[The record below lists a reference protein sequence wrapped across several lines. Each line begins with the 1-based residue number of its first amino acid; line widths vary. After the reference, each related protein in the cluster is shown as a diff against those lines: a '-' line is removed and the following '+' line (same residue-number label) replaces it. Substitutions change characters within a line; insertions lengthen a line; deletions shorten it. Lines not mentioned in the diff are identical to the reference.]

1 MFSREITLKDVK
13 ATEKNRIR
21 YSSKH
26 IKHLPP
32 GTVTEFEWKD
42 YCPLGFKLVQEL
54 EDINHAEYMKSICND
69 ETLRKLSSGKVG
81 HMFLLSKDDRFLIKI
96 LRKSEIKVILEM
108 LPGYYRHIHK
118 NRTTLL
124 SKNYGARSLKPIG
137 GVKTYFVVMSN
148 ILQSDV
154 FMNKVY
160 DLKGS
165 SQGRTNKKIKVRDKT
180 ILKDTDL
187 DFHFYVDSLARHRL
201 LKQTKLDCELLEDE
215 GIMDYSLMLGLQ
227 EIIYETVNLEGS
239 VDSNSSKLMNTA
251 SNSPD
256 RSSTMYSCTPS
267 RDSVDSE
274 NSVIESVASISPSPA
289 PTKASDSSQG
299 SIASIPKFT
308 DIFQNSSSTNFGM
321 KIPGRARRIERG
333 ESGSVVGK
341 NIREEEE
348 CGHVK
353 PLCLAAGALAA
364 AYLLRHQRLPCF
376 VITPLRQVRTRQGTK
391 YFPSGLVTPLR
402 QAAPAFGLHF
412 LSLHLSSVYSG
423 FGTPLRKAAPILG
436 LRFSA
441 LAAASEG
448 PKDRWDFL
456 MPLGH
461 LINASPSRE
470 SPLFA
475 SKLSLNAPK
484 SPIEISIT

>member
-81 HMFLLSKDDRFLIKI
+81 HMCLLSKDDRFLIKI

-124 SKNYGARSLKPIG
+124 SKNYGAHSLKPIG

-227 EIIYETVNLEGS
+227 VKCSCQGSVDGLSLVYDSFTSRGS
-239 VDSNSSKLMNTA
+239 VDSNSSKLMKTA

-256 RSSTMYSCTPS
+256 RSSTMYSCTPI

-341 NIREEEE
+341 NISEEEE
-348 CGHVK
+348 WYDVI
-353 PLCLAAGALAA
+353 L
-364 AYLLRHQRLPCF
+364 YLGIIDIFQDYGVRKRIEHCYKSIQYSSKTVSAVHPKTYSSRFQGFVSQIFLPEEDH
-376 VITPLRQVRTRQGTK
+376 P
-391 YFPSGLVTPLR
+391 YHS
-402 QAAPAFGLHF
+402 
-412 LSLHLSSVYSG
+412 Y
-423 FGTPLRKAAPILG
+423 
-436 LRFSA
+436 
-441 LAAASEG
+441 
-448 PKDRWDFL
+448 
-456 MPLGH
+456 
-461 LINASPSRE
+461 
-470 SPLFA
+470 
-475 SKLSLNAPK
+475 
-484 SPIEISIT
+484 

>member
-1 MFSREITLKDVK
+1 MFTRKITSKDVK

-26 IKHLPP
+26 IKHLLP

-54 EDINHAEYMKSICND
+54 D
-69 ETLRKLSSGKVG
+69 SGKVG

-118 NRTTLL
+118 NRSTLL
-124 SKNYGARSLKPIG
+124 SKNYGAHSLKPIG
-137 GVKTYFVVMSN
+137 GVKTYFVVKSN

-180 ILKDTDL
+180 ILKETDL

-201 LKQTKLDCELLEDE
+201 LSEQTKLDCELLEEE

-227 EIIYETVNLEGS
+227 VKGSCQGSVDGLSPVYDSFTSRGS
-239 VDSNSSKLMNTA
+239 VDSNSSKLMKTA

-256 RSSTMYSCTPS
+256 RSSTMYSFTPS
-267 RDSVDSE
+267 RDSLDSE
-274 NSVIESVASISPSPA
+274 NSVVESVERIRPSPS

-299 SIASIPKFT
+299 SIASIPKIT

-321 KIPGRARRIERG
+321 KIPGRARRVERG
-333 ESGSVVGK
+333 GSGSVVGK

-348 CGHVK
+348 WYDVIF
-353 PLCLAAGALAA
+353 
-364 AYLLRHQRLPCF
+364 YLGIIDIFQDYGVRKRIEHCYKSIQHSSKTISAVHPKTYSSRFQDFVPQIFLPEEDH
-376 VITPLRQVRTRQGTK
+376 
-391 YFPSGLVTPLR
+391 PS
-402 QAAPAFGLHF
+402 H
-412 LSLHLSSVYSG
+412 SY
-423 FGTPLRKAAPILG
+423 
-436 LRFSA
+436 
-441 LAAASEG
+441 
-448 PKDRWDFL
+448 
-456 MPLGH
+456 
-461 LINASPSRE
+461 
-470 SPLFA
+470 
-475 SKLSLNAPK
+475 
-484 SPIEISIT
+484 

>member
-13 ATEKNRIR
+13 ATEENRIR
-21 YSSKH
+21 YSKH

-124 SKNYGARSLKPIG
+124 SKNYGAHSLKPIG

-148 ILQSDV
+148 MLQSDV

-160 DLKGS
+160 DLKGP

-187 DFHFYVDSLARHRL
+187 DFHSYVDSLARHRL

-227 EIIYETVNLEGS
+227 VKCSCQGSVDGLSLVYDSFTSRGS

-274 NSVIESVASISPSPA
+274 DSVIESVASISPSPA

-321 KIPGRARRIERG
+321 KIPGRA
-333 ESGSVVGK
+333 
-341 NIREEEE
+341 
-348 CGHVK
+348 
-353 PLCLAAGALAA
+353 
-364 AYLLRHQRLPCF
+364 
-376 VITPLRQVRTRQGTK
+376 
-391 YFPSGLVTPLR
+391 
-402 QAAPAFGLHF
+402 
-412 LSLHLSSVYSG
+412 
-423 FGTPLRKAAPILG
+423 
-436 LRFSA
+436 
-441 LAAASEG
+441 
-448 PKDRWDFL
+448 
-456 MPLGH
+456 
-461 LINASPSRE
+461 
-470 SPLFA
+470 
-475 SKLSLNAPK
+475 
-484 SPIEISIT
+484 

>member
-1 MFSREITLKDVK
+1 MFTRKITAKDVK

-42 YCPLGFKLVQEL
+42 YCPLGFNLVQEL

-124 SKNYGARSLKPIG
+124 SKNYGAHSLKPIG

-201 LKQTKLDCELLEDE
+201 LKQTKLDCELLENE

-227 EIIYETVNLEGS
+227 VKGSCQGSVDGLSPVYDSFTSRGS
-239 VDSNSSKLMNTA
+239 VDSNSSKLMKTA

-267 RDSVDSE
+267 RDSLDSE
-274 NSVIESVASISPSPA
+274 NSVIESVVSISPSPA
-289 PTKASDSSQG
+289 PTKASDSLQG
-299 SIASIPKFT
+299 SIASMPELT
-308 DIFQNSSSTNFGM
+308 DIFQNGSSTNFGM
-321 KIPGRARRIERG
+321 KIPGRARRVERG
-333 ESGSVVGK
+333 ESGSIVGK
-341 NIREEEE
+341 NIREEEWYD
-348 CGHVK
+348 VI
-353 PLCLAAGALAA
+353 L
-364 AYLLRHQRLPCF
+364 YLGIIDIFQDY
-376 VITPLRQVRTRQGTK
+376 G
-391 YFPSGLVTPLR
+391 
-402 QAAPAFGLHF
+402 
-412 LSLHLSSVYSG
+412 
-423 FGTPLRKAAPILG
+423 LRKRIEHCYKSIQHSSKTISAVHPKTYSS
-436 LRFSA
+436 RFQ
-441 LAAASEG
+441 
-448 PKDRWDFL
+448 DFVSQIFL
-456 MPLGH
+456 PEEDH
-461 LINASPSRE
+461 PSH
-470 SPLFA
+470 SY
-475 SKLSLNAPK
+475 
-484 SPIEISIT
+484 